1 MLLENLRLHLVE
13 DRPPVNITSPGSV
26 PIDLHIGRMR
36 VTRDASGTFHLQ
48 PLGEETD
55 VDADQLHN
63 HPHNQAKHKEGR
75 DRELLALQLVMQQ
88 LKLDN
93 EHIKRKLQLS
103 EKSTESVMYVQQVY
117 SF

>member
-26 PIDLHIGRMR
+26 PIDLHIGKMR

-48 PLGEETD
+48 PAND
-55 VDADQLHN
+55 VDTDPELGDGIHMNPDNRPARKD
-63 HPHNQAKHKEGR
+63 AGR

-93 EHIKRKLQLS
+93 EHIKRQLQFS
-103 EKSTESVMYVQQVY
+103 ERSTESVM
-117 SF
+117 

>member
-1 MLLENLRLHLVE
+1 MLLENVRLHLVE

-36 VTRDASGTFHLQ
+36 VTRDTSGTFHLQ
-48 PLGEETD
+48 PANEEPD
-55 VDADQLHN
+55 FVVDPIRGQEHW
-63 HPHNQAKHKEGR
+63 PTRKEGR

-93 EHIKRKLQLS
+93 EHIKRQLQLN
-103 EKSTESVMYVQQVY
+103 ERSTESVM
-117 SF
+117 